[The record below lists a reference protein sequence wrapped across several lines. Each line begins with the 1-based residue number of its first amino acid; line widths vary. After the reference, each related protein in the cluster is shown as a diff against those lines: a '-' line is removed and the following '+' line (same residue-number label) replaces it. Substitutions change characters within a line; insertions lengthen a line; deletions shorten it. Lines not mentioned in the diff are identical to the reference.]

1 MGAYV
6 LLYKSFKRFLYKH
19 KFYMTN
25 VQGSKMYINAS
36 DVLTSL
42 HLIMLG
48 VWGKCQTELFK
59 KMVKKGDVV
68 VDLGASIGYFTL
80 LAARLVGKEGKV
92 YAFEPEPRNFLLLCK
107 NIALNGYDNIVAIR
121 KAVSD
126 REGFAK
132 LFLSDDYGSH
142 SLYKFD
148 NAKTPIITETV
159 TLDNF
164 FRKEGYHVDI
174 IKIDVEGAEMV
185 AFLGMEKLIRENKK
199 LKIFVE
205 FSPYRIREAGYSPE
219 EFLSK
224 ITEYGF
230 KIYLIDELSGHVRCV
245 STRALLN
252 YAIKHKLADLLLIK
266 QENTLT

>member
-1 MGAYV
+1 
-6 LLYKSFKRFLYKH
+6 
-19 KFYMTN
+19 
-25 VQGSKMYINAS
+25 
-36 DVLTSL
+36 
-42 HLIMLG
+42 
-48 VWGKCQTELFK
+48 
-59 KMVKKGDVV
+59 MVKKGDVV